1 MQCLQN
7 VLMLSHLSRIQL
19 FENPWTVAR
28 QDPLSM
34 GFSRQEYWSRLPYP
48 TSGDLPYPEIKPT
61 PLKSPALEGK
71 FFITSATCEAKILQ
85 SSVVFKMLFF

>member
-7 VLMLSHLSRIQL
+7 VLMLSHFSCIQL
-19 FENPWTVAR
+19 FENPWTVAC

-48 TSGDLPYPEIKPT
+48 TSGDLPYPQIEPT
-61 PLKSPALEGK
+61 SLKSPALEGK
-71 FFITSATCEAKILQ
+71 FFLSLAPPAKQ
-85 SSVVFKMLFF
+85 KFFRIVSYLKC